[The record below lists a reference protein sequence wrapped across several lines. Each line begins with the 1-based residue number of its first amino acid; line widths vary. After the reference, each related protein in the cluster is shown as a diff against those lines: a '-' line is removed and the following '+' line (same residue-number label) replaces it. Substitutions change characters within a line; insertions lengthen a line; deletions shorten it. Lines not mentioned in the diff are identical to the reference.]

1 MLGNKNSDFI
11 KGMGAGV
18 LTGVL
23 AATAIKAG
31 LSGSH
36 KSITKTA
43 GKTMRAVGNIAESI
57 NYMLK

>member
-1 MLGNKNSDFI
+1 MSNKNADFV
-11 KGMGAGV
+11 KGVGAGV
-18 LTGVL
+18 ITGVL
-23 AATAIKAG
+23 AATIGKAM
-31 LSGSH
+31 LKNDS

>member
-1 MLGNKNSDFI
+1 MNNKNTAFI
-11 KGMGAGV
+11 KGVGAGM
-18 LTGVL
+18 LAGV
-23 AATAIKAG
+23 AVVTAGKVI
-31 LSGSH
+31 LSGNK

>member
-1 MLGNKNSDFI
+1 MNNKNANFI
-11 KGMGAGV
+11 KGMGAGM
-18 LTGVL
+18 LAGV
-23 AATAIKAG
+23 AVVTVGKVM
-31 LSGSH
+31 LSGNK

>member
-1 MLGNKNSDFI
+1 MNNKNSDFV
-11 KGMGAGV
+11 KGVGAGII
-18 LTGVL
+18 TGIV
-23 AATAIKAG
+23 ATTVGKVM
-31 LSGSH
+31 LSGNR

>member
-1 MLGNKNSDFI
+1 MTNKNSDFI

-18 LTGVL
+18 LTGIL
-23 AATAIKAG
+23 AATAGKVM
-31 LSGSH
+31 LSGNH
-36 KSITKTA
+36 KSFTKTA

>member
-1 MLGNKNSDFI
+1 MSSKNADFI

-23 AATAIKAG
+23 AATAIKVG
-31 LSGSH
+31 MSGSN
-36 KSITKTA
+36 KSITKAA

>member
-1 MLGNKNSDFI
+1 MHNKNADFL
-11 KGMGAGV
+11 KGMGAG
-18 LTGVL
+18 LITGML
-23 AATAIKAG
+23 AVSVGKAVFTQNP
-31 LSGSH
+31 